1 MNPTETSIANHL
13 RNALH
18 EIEHGTEWQTGEALD
33 WGERIETA
41 LAVAEASDL
50 LIRETVRAARE
61 ANTTWTQIGHALD
74 CTKQNAQ
81 QRFGS

>member
-1 MNPTETSIANHL
+1 MNPNEATVANQL
-13 RNALH
+13 RSALH

-61 ANTTWTQIGHALD
+61 AGTTWAAIGHALD
-74 CTKQNAQ
+74 CTKQAAQ